1 MTACFFSRSHITD
14 GYTGV
19 STKKERRIRLV
30 VRRSRTTRRTIQ
42 YRQPDKQARLRTHR
56 CCRFAR
62 ALVSSD
68 SRHSSF
74 SLGAGETLLLHFN
87 FVSPM
92 ELFATLCN
100 CKYER
105 HIPDSSLTEG
115 RCIYQL
121 HRFRGFY
128 GGNAANGV
136 GWYYSGTLG
145 GGRRTHH
152 LRRCSR
158 RAACG
163 FRAPAV

>member
-1 MTACFFSRSHITD
+1 MGTL
-14 GYTGV
+14 GYRRKKNDVLGWLCGEAEPLGGQYNIGSLTG
-19 STKKERRIRLV
+19 RR
-30 VRRSRTTRRTIQ
+30 
-42 YRQPDKQARLRTHR
+42 DFKHR

-62 ALVSSD
+62 ALASSD
-68 SRHSSF
+68 SRQSSF
-74 SLGAGETLLLHFN
+74 SLSAGETLLLRFN

-100 CKYER
+100 CKSER
-105 HIPDSSLTEG
+105 HIPDSSLTVG

-136 GWYYSGTLG
+136 GWYYSGT
-145 GGRRTHH
+145 HH
-152 LRRCSR
+152 LRRWSR
-158 RAACG
+158 RTACG